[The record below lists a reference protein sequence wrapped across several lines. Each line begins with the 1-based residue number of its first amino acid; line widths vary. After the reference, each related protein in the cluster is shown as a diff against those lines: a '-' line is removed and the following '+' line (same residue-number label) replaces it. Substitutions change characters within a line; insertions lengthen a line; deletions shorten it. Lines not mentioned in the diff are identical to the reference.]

1 MMLYLICYDVVQDRR
16 RSRVSKVLEGYGIRV
31 QKSVFECALNADQ
44 YAMVQRRL
52 GQLIEPEEDQVR
64 LYPMTEPICRKTVI
78 LGQKPSYAIDS
89 TSFIV

>member
-1 MMLYLICYDVVQDRR
+1 MLYLICYDVVQDRR

-52 GQLIEPEEDQVR
+52 GQLIKAEEDQVR
-64 LYPMTEPICRKTVI
+64 LYPMTETIRRKTVI
-78 LGQKPSYAIDS
+78 LGQQPNYAIDS